1 MSWCETFL
9 FCSQNIVKPRYEQG
23 LTVPRETGPLENTLA
38 RRLRE
43 VAEEKGKPLYIVAE
57 LAGFSR
63 PAFWAILKREASP
76 TLKTVQRLAAAL
88 EVDPLELL
96 RPESSPSRAT
106 VRYKA
111 RRKPPAR

>member
-1 MSWCETFL
+1 MPFSLL
-9 FCSQNIVKPRYEQG
+9 FCSQNIVKPQCAQVFG
-23 LTVPRETGPLENTLA
+23 VASDTGPLEKTLA

-43 VAEEKGKPLYIVAE
+43 LAEEKGKPLYIVAE

-96 RPESSPSRAT
+96 QPESAVPRPAL
-106 VRYKA
+106 RYKV
-111 RRKPPAR
+111 RRKRPAR

>member
-1 MSWCETFL
+1 M
-9 FCSQNIVKPRYEQG
+9 PRD
-23 LTVPRETGPLENTLA
+23 TGPLEKTLA

-43 VAEEKGKPLYIVAE
+43 LAEEKGKPLYIVAE

-96 RPESSPSRAT
+96 SPESAPTRAP
-106 VRYKA
+106 VRYKM
-111 RRKPPAR
+111 RRKRAPR